1 MHVYIFSPSLQI
13 QPSHMNHIA
22 PLPFSQL
29 GKRGEDKVV
38 IIEGSITP
46 NIIIVLPALSYLRSV
61 VHTHK
66 SSVASYVPLA
76 PPWQACNF

>member
-1 MHVYIFSPSLQI
+1 MHVAIFSPNPQI

-29 GKRGEDKVV
+29 GERGEGKMV
-38 IIEGSITP
+38 IIEGNITP

-66 SSVASYVPLA
+66 SSTASYAPLA
-76 PPWQACNF
+76 KKTTGQYH